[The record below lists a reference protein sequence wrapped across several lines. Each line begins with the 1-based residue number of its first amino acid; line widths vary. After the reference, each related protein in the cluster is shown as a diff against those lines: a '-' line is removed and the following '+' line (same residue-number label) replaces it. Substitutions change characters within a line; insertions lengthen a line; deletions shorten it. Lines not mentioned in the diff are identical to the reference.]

1 MQDISAGEQ
10 TGSVPETDGL
20 RDLTVR
26 NFLQLPHVKFGN
38 PVVLAGQQHLDTPV
52 RWVHIAETDAVTDLL
67 EGGEMLLSSSPAF
80 QHSVENTR
88 AFLDQARRAGPWG
101 SRLRQL
107 TRWGS
112 PAPALLRCS
121 LRPGGERVCP
131 S

>member
-10 TGSVPETDGL
+10 TGLVPETDGL

-38 PVVLAGQQHLDTPV
+38 PVVLAGEKHLDTPI

-88 AFLDQARRAGPWG
+88 AFLDQARRAGAVG
-101 SRLRQL
+101 FAVEAIDEVGLA
-107 TRWGS
+107 S
-112 PAPALLRCS
+112 PPLS
-121 LRPGGERVCP
+121 
-131 S
+131 